1 MPKFSTYVDVDIHE
15 FISECSKREIK
26 ELIECLVEDGHINK
40 SSIITPSTKKS
51 TLMELEHIEVC
62 DKLSSVYHRM
72 NIEECEL
79 LKQIASKY

>member
-1 MPKFSTYVDVDIHE
+1 MPEFNTYVDVDVYE

-26 ELIECLVEDGHINK
+26 ELIECLVENGHINE
-40 SSIITPSTKKS
+40 SSIITEISKNP
-51 TLMELEHIEVC
+51 TLMEIEHIEVC